1 MVMGA
6 TCWPDV
12 PQKETAR
19 NAEGSVLAGP
29 APQGPGWS
37 LSVESFFFTSMEFL
51 KVVCKDRG
59 GPSRID
65 VPPGWVEVRPE
76 PALIPS
82 VFLSVSVPV

>member
-1 MVMGA
+1 MLA
-6 TCWPDV
+6 RCA
-12 PQKETAR
+12 QRETAR
-19 NAEGSVLAGP
+19 NAEGGVLAGP

-37 LSVESFFFTSMEFL
+37 ESSEFCGFFLFFTSMEFL

-65 VPPGWVEVRPE
+65 VPPGGWLEVRPE

-82 VFLSVSVPV
+82 VFPSVSVRV

>member
-1 MVMGA
+1 M
-6 TCWPDV
+6 CPR
-12 PQKETAR
+12 ETAR

-29 APQGPGWS
+29 APQGPDWPECS
-37 LSVESFFFTSMEFL
+37 EFFFTSMEFV

-76 PALIPS
+76 PALILSVFPS
-82 VFLSVSVPV
+82 VSLRV